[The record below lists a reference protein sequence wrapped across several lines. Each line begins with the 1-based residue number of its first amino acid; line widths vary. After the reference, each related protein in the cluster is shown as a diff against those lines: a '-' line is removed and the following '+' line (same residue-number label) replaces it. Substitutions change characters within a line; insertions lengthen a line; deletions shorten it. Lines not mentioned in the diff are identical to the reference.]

1 MFKHLK
7 ILFSIFVI
15 VAAGIFVGTTW
26 YKNGFGIGEHKSQ
39 VEDIPIHNTIYML
52 DEGNIIEQRFVSEEK
67 FLCGV
72 NLLLVNVS
80 EESQGQIKV
89 ELRDMWG
96 DVIAERTRD
105 LSTIS
110 SGVYEYVQ
118 FNEVVNIEGNE
129 DLTLCIYSQNADVI
143 PGVVGVEEEED
154 TVENVYCWYN
164 YELTEKGLII
174 GYVYGREEYIGY
186 KYQTGTKQ
194 ASIMATILAL
204 VVSGIL
210 IYSINKMTLVQVA
223 KPFRNLRNWYQTAM
237 ILMFFFAFFSSAVIN
252 KTISGTKIPVFVY
265 FFLAAALIFA
275 ASMGLLFIR
284 RPKGKYRAPRNVN
297 VSKRKYIDRGEMV
310 VVIAAILCRLPM
322 FTHMQRWDG
331 AIYYAAIMRACSNF
345 DFTVQSVWNGFRLA
359 GHYTL
364 GYAFFMAIGEFLMP
378 GQVTG
383 VLFITLIMTVAALVC
398 IYRLLRYFWCRM
410 PEIHAAAVTVIV
422 SVVPIFWGLFTNI
435 NIDYFLLIFFVYLV
449 YAEYKGWNIMRFF
462 WLMAVMLTKETGMVI
477 IAGYSV
483 AYVFKLWKQTP
494 GRSVRDKL
502 FQVLHDSFV
511 KSILLCFIIF
521 CVYVVKQ
528 GSLFDWMGFKSNN
541 IFALPESVVQ
551 AAQGKNAFLYM
562 IPSIGHK
569 IVQICTFNFTWIPVT
584 VIIVCMCR
592 RLFVRGNDKKI
603 SKSLITTVGAL
614 IVFLLFS
621 IFSTFWIPSVLGR
634 YIIFSTVLLW
644 ILAFILLY
652 ETFPLCLESGK
663 TYCAVGA
670 ITLLLLI
677 QNFYYIDPVSNLL
690 FDSLDSGRGKILSA
704 EVNYSNYGDTFVNNY
719 RYRYID
725 QIIDK
730 MLADAEY
737 HPGMQIIIP
746 YERDYVY
753 VTDNGAYSINW
764 NTKKRKRTM
773 LSAGEN
779 PYVAP
784 MQQILLEQIMNND
797 GGGLAEEAIVYFV
810 PYIEF
815 DEEGCIEK
823 LRNYYQVGERREISN
838 WGGSIVYYALKR
850 K

>member
-7 ILFSIFVI
+7 ILFCILVI
-15 VAAGIFVGTTW
+15 AIAGIFVGTTW
-26 YKNGFGIGEHKSQ
+26 YKNGFGIGEHRSQ
-39 VEDIPIHNTIYML
+39 VDDIPIHNTIYML

-67 FLCGV
+67 YLCGV
-72 NLLLVNVS
+72 SLLLVNVS

-96 DVIAERTRD
+96 DVIAERSRD

-129 DLTLCIYSQNADVI
+129 DLTICIYTQNADVI
-143 PGVVGVEEEED
+143 PGVVGVEEDKD
-154 TVENVYCWYN
+154 TAENVYCWYN

-174 GYVYGREEYIGY
+174 GYVFGREEYIGY
-186 KYQTGTKQ
+186 KYKTGAKQ

-204 VVSGIL
+204 VVSGVL
-210 IYSINKMTLVQVA
+210 IYSVNKMTLA
-223 KPFRNLRNWYQTAM
+223 RAIKPFRNLRNWYQTAM

-252 KTISGTKIPVFVY
+252 KTLSGMEIPVSVY

-275 ASMGLLFIR
+275 TVMGLLFIR
-284 RPKGKYRAPRNVN
+284 RPKRKGGTVRNGGI
-297 VSKRKYIDRGEMV
+297 SKRKYFDKGELIV
-310 VVIAAILCRLPM
+310 IIAAILCRLPM

-345 DFTVQSVWNGFRLA
+345 DFSLQSVWNGFRLA

-383 VLFITLIMTVAALVC
+383 VLFITLIMTAAALVC
-398 IYRLLRYFWCRM
+398 IYRLLRYFWCHM
-410 PEIHAAAVTVIV
+410 TEMQAASVTLIV
-422 SVVPIFWGLFTNI
+422 SVIPIFWGLFTNI

-462 WLMAVMLTKETGMVI
+462 WLMAVMLTKETGMAI
-477 IAGYSV
+477 IAGYSI
-483 AYVFKLWKQTP
+483 AYVFKLWKQTR
-494 GRSVRDKL
+494 GRNVRNKIY
-502 FQVLHDSFV
+502 QVLHDSFI
-511 KSILLCFIIF
+511 KSILLCFVIF
-521 CVYVVKQ
+521 GIYVVKQ
-528 GSLFDWMGFKSNN
+528 GSLFDWMGFRNNN
-541 IFALPESVVQ
+541 IFALPETVVQ
-551 AAQGKNAFLYM
+551 AAQGKNVFFYM
-562 IPSIGHK
+562 LPSIGHK

-584 VIIVCMCR
+584 VIIICMCR
-592 RLFVRGNDKKI
+592 RLFDRKNNKKMP
-603 SKSLITTVGAL
+603 KSLITIVGAL

-621 IFSTFWIPSVLGR
+621 ILSTFWIPSVLGR
-634 YIIFSTVLLW
+634 YVIFSTVLLW
-644 ILAFILLY
+644 ILAFILLH
-652 ETFPLCLESGK
+652 ETFPIYLELGK
-663 TYCAVGA
+663 TCLAVGA
-670 ITLLLLI
+670 VVLLLFI

-690 FDSLDSGRGKILSA
+690 FDRLDTGKGKMLSA

-725 QIIDK
+725 QVIEK

-753 VTDNGAYSINW
+753 VTDNGSYSINW
-764 NTKKRKRTM
+764 NTKKGRRTL
-773 LSAGEN
+773 LSVGEN
-779 PYVAP
+779 AYVVP
-784 MQQILLEQIMNND
+784 MQQILMEQVIQNN

-815 DEEGCIEK
+815 DEDGCIEK
-823 LRNYYQVGERREISN
+823 LRNYYQIGERREISN